1 MSGWTSAAR
10 PRAGALLAR
19 FTPAALVSSPR
30 LGPPALLRKALP
42 RQALPRQA
50 PPQKALLQRAPDQFL
65 RRAPELL
72 RRAPE
77 LLHPA
82 RDTATAGPVPRPRPA
97 RPVLAAAAAGWAVC
111 GLALFALFLHM
122 SRTVPVNS
130 DGAANALQAWAML
143 HGNLLLHTW
152 RLSDVSFYT
161 TELPQYMLI
170 ELVRGLQPDVVHIAA
185 AMTYTFVVLLAA
197 RLAKG
202 EATGTQGL
210 LRAGI
215 AAGLMVA
222 PQHSEVAVLM
232 LSPDHV
238 GSTVPVLLTWL
249 LTCEAT
255 NDSAA

>member
-1 MSGWTSAAR
+1 MSVSERDAAGLLGDGTQPSA
-10 PRAGALLAR
+10 P
-19 FTPAALVSSPR
+19 
-30 LGPPALLRKALP
+30 GP
-42 RQALPRQA
+42 Q
-50 PPQKALLQRAPDQFL
+50 
-65 RRAPELL
+65 
-72 RRAPE
+72 
-77 LLHPA
+77 
-82 RDTATAGPVPRPRPA
+82 PRPA
-97 RPVLAAAAAGWAVC
+97 WLQRLAGPALFTAAAIVA
-111 GLALFALFLHM
+111 FACYLRM
-122 SRTVPVNS
+122 SLTVPVNS

-143 HGNLLLHTW
+143 HGNPLLHGW
-152 RLSDVSFYT
+152 LLSDVSFYT

-215 AAGLMVA
+215 AAGIMVA
-222 PQHSEVAVLM
+222 PQHSEVTVLM

-249 LTCEAT
+249 LIDRAT
-255 NDSAA
+255 RRWYVPPMACILLGGALVADQIVLL